1 MHVQLTPGLLAKPL
15 VAAFT
20 LASVVGMMAGLN
32 AGCAALAGGL
42 TAWLS
47 QVYFAKRLQPAVQ
60 SHEKAFMRTFYR
72 AEMRK
77 LVLAALLFMPAIVWA
92 RAPGIPLFG
101 SYAAIQV
108 GWMLW
113 LLQKPKTALFEIHG
127 N

>member
-1 MHVQLTPGLLAKPL
+1 MNVQLTPALLAKPL
-15 VAAFT
+15 LAAFA
-20 LASVVGMMAGLN
+20 LAGVVGMMAGLH

-47 QVYFAKRLQPAVQ
+47 QVYFAKRLRPAVQ
-60 SHEKAFMRTFYR
+60 GNDKTFMRTFYR

-77 LVLAALLFMPAIVWA
+77 LVLAALLFVPAIVWA

-101 SYAAIQV
+101 SYAIIQV

-113 LLQKPKTALFEIHG
+113 LLRKSDRSLFEIG
-127 N
+127 

>member
-1 MHVQLTPGLLAKPL
+1 MNIQLTPTLLAKPL
-15 VAAFT
+15 IAAFV
-20 LASVVGMMAGLN
+20 LAGLVGMMAGYN

-47 QVYFAKRLQPAVQ
+47 QVYFAKHLRPAIQ
-60 SHEKAFMRTFYR
+60 SNDKAFMRTFYR

-77 LVLAALLFMPAIVWA
+77 LVLAAFLFVPAIVWA

-101 SYAAIQV
+101 SYAAIQI

-113 LLQKPKTALFEIHG
+113 LLQNHRTSLFEIR
-127 N
+127 